1 MTVQPPRYNNWF
13 SFGNVIT
20 IVFGIVTATGMFFVM
35 DARSQSNRTY
45 ITEIKRDLKDV
56 QDDVVN
62 LEKEQARADER
73 FGSILGLLER
83 IDTRLERIEAGN

>member
-1 MTVQPPRYNNWF
+1 MTVRTPKYNNWF

-20 IVFGIVTATGMFFVM
+20 ILFGVITATGMFFVM